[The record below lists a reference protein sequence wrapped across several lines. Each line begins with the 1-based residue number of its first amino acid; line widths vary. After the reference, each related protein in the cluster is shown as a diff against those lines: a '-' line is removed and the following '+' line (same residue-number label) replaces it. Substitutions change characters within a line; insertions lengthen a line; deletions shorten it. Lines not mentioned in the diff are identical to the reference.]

1 MLALDLAVGP
11 VLPTVFRLLDAIA
24 LGRFQRLLE
33 GLLQIRPEHIRH
45 IAANQRRRGPA
56 AGEHHT
62 LGINHEDIPVL
73 IDELA
78 LAAERGEGLVAIVVV
93 VGQGL
98 FQQGD
103 GGLAVSLF
111 RLSRLNLAQAHQQH
125 AA

>member
-1 MLALDLAVGP
+1 M
-11 VLPTVFRLLDAIA
+11 LDAIA
-24 LGRFQRLLE
+24 LGRFQRILE

-45 IAANQRRRGPA
+45 IPANQRRRRPA

-62 LGINHEDIPVL
+62 LGIDNEDIPVL

-78 LAAERGEGLVAIVVV
+78 LAAERGKGLVAIVVV

-103 GGLAVSLF
+103 GGLAVSHL
-111 RLSRLNLAQAHQQH
+111 RLGRLNLAQAHQQH